1 MATKAVQSEM
11 PFDENS
17 LEYSSE
23 WKCDE

>member
-1 MATKAVQSEM
+1 MVTKAVQSEM